1 MFAQAAR
8 EQDLEL
14 IVNMSH
20 IQSRPDARS
29 KATQNHWLA
38 EQVFDWS
45 SVPTT
50 NLRITFFMQW
60 LLYISGLIRYGR
72 YAMPFNADSRFA
84 PIAGSDIA
92 LTAAK
97 IFAEPARHSGQT
109 YTLTGPV
116 EYSHE
121 ELAAEVS
128 RVLDTD
134 LQFEQVTV
142 TTFLELIGQP
152 DDTAKLKH
160 FEAVTIDQ
168 QEGRLAGTTDT
179 ARRII
184 GQPLVTVEQFINE
197 HRPLFELDYAKA
209 VGEAR

>member
-1 MFAQAAR
+1 
-8 EQDLEL
+8 
-14 IVNMSH
+14 
-20 IQSRPDARS
+20 
-29 KATQNHWLA
+29 
-38 EQVFDWS
+38 
-45 SVPTT
+45 
-50 NLRITFFMQW
+50 
-60 LLYISGLIRYGR
+60 
-72 YAMPFNADSRFA
+72 MPFNADSRFA

-128 RVLDTD
+128 RVLDAD

-152 DDTAKLKH
+152 HDTAKLKH